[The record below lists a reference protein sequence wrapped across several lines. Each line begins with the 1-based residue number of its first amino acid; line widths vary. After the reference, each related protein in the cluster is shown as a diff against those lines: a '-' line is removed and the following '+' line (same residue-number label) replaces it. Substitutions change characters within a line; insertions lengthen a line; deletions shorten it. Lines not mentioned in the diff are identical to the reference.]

1 MNYGVLQQIDTPHNL
16 YERPANKFVAGFI
29 GSPAMNFF
37 DAKLVKDGAKLTAD
51 AGSFQVEV
59 PKDLA
64 KTAEGYAGKPVTLGI
79 RPEDIHNANY
89 TPAGIVPAKVDV
101 KVDIVELMGNEIVAY
116 LKAGNTDFV
125 ARVDPRS
132 ELKVGD
138 KAQVVFNAA
147 NLHLFDKD
155 TEKAIR

>member
-1 MNYGVLQQIDTPHNL
+1 
-16 YERPANKFVAGFI
+16 
-29 GSPAMNFF
+29 
-37 DAKLVKDGAKLTAD
+37 
-51 AGSFQVEV
+51 
-59 PKDLA
+59 
-64 KTAEGYAGKPVTLGI
+64 
-79 RPEDIHNANY
+79 
-89 TPAGIVPAKVDV
+89 
-101 KVDIVELMGNEIVAY
+101 MGNEIVAY